1 MTTLLEETKSKVKSS
16 KQEDFLDIEL
26 LHISREKFSAFVA
39 ACKKNGASAHETIE
53 DFLDDYTV
61 KVFGNNI
68 NYSEI
73 CMGHEDKIE
82 EY

>member
-1 MTTLLEETKSKVKSS
+1 MTILEETTRKVRSS
-16 KQEDFLDIEL
+16 EQEDLIDIEL
-26 LHISREKFSAFVA
+26 LHISRQKFSAFVA
-39 ACKKNGASAHETIE
+39 ACKKNGASAHEIIE
-53 DFLDDYTV
+53 VFMDDYTV